1 MPPLRMPKR
10 RELNER
16 RLTKKQVQELVNS
29 GAILNDRFTK
39 AFEKTYA
46 NGELKRDL
54 YYTLPGERIL
64 RVFAEN
70 DISLPGRG
78 DIFSLEYMEKFA
90 LWYSRMKE
98 DYAQKRGSSVQHW
111 RYYSRHKQTLVKDV
125 SLLVRSLA
133 EWLDIPEAHLDKSY
147 KSLDLVSAAC
157 SRSNLDEVFAHHYDQ
172 LVAYV
177 GEVIRTRVNGQW
189 AVNASHAGGDY
200 PFISVGLEHVH
211 YMPIN
216 AVWTTLKSI
225 DPVDLRKAAADQVR
239 LIAPKE
245 KVHRYLLNK
254 RSSRDT

>member
-1 MPPLRMPKR
+1 MPKR

-16 RLTKKQVQELVNS
+16 RLTKKQVQDLVKS
-29 GAILNDRFTK
+29 GAVLNDRFTK
-39 AFEKTYA
+39 AFEETYA

-54 YYTLPGERIL
+54 YYTLPGDRVL

-111 RYYSRHKQTLVKDV
+111 RYYSRHKQTLVEDV
-125 SLLVRSLA
+125 SVLVHSLA
-133 EWLDIPEAHLDKSY
+133 EWLDVPEALLDKTY

-157 SRSNLDEVFAHHYDQ
+157 SESDLDNVYVRHYDQ
-172 LVAYV
+172 IVAYV

-189 AVNASHAGGDY
+189 AVNTTHAGGDY
-200 PFISVGLEHVH
+200 PYINVGLEYVQ

-216 AVWTTLKSI
+216 AVWSTLKGM
-225 DPVDLRKAAADQVR
+225 DPIDLRKAAADEVR
-239 LIAPKE
+239 LNSPKE

-254 RSSRDT
+254 RTSSDT